1 MICLKIKYDIK
12 LKNNHKREITD
23 YMKRQNQRA
32 KIANP
37 AANQNSLLQGL
48 EEHYEPTRKGADKDQ
63 FSVQD
68 RIFSKWACIM
78 QCSTDGTTW
87 FDCKQVTFCNNC
99 GDKVINYFLF
109 L

>member
-1 MICLKIKYDIK
+1 
-12 LKNNHKREITD
+12 
-23 YMKRQNQRA
+23 MKRQNQRA

-63 FSVQD
+63 FGVQD

-87 FDCKQVTFCNNC
+87 FDCKQVNFCNNC
-99 GDKVINYFLF
+99 GDKVCFNFHLMRFDIYRFYFQLRHWF
-109 L
+109 ALIKCL